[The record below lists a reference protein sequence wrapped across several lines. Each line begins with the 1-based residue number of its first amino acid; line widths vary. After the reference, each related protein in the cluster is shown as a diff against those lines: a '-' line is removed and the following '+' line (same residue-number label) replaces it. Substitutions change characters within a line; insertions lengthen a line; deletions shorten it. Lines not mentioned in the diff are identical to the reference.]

1 MSSEKWTKARCERA
15 LKDPTNW
22 KVTST
27 GEFIQERQFEFHALR
42 FVRYEVRAAI
52 ADWNHSSYDPSGVVL
67 KGEWIYLGKTFVRTV
82 LDGGGYALRDISRPN
97 AVGLMLEAVKQEEHN
112 PDE

>member
-27 GEFIQERQFEFHALR
+27 GEFIQERQFEFYNLR

-52 ADWNHSSYDPSGVVL
+52 ADLNRSSYDLSEIVL
-67 KGEWIYLGKTFVRTV
+67 KGDWLDLGKTFVRTV

-97 AVGLMLEAVKQEEHN
+97 AVILMMDALKKEGVI
-112 PDE
+112 